1 MIWYRRC
8 GPSLDLRL
16 ELVQL
21 VGAEL
26 CHLNSMFPS
35 FSTCV
40 PDTTRRDSAQEWVLR
55 NFIHVRIEIATRDH
69 SLPSSMLLQNPSRSS
84 RTGPKEALNEASNMK
99 AKRQA

>member
-1 MIWYRRC
+1 M
-8 GPSLDLRL
+8 SSELNVSELLNLRTGYDP
-16 ELVQL
+16 E
-21 VGAEL
+21 
-26 CHLNSMFPS
+26 N
-35 FSTCV
+35 
-40 PDTTRRDSAQEWVLR
+40 SAQEWVLR